1 MIDKRVNKSFEPI
14 TTLIIIYFAL
24 VAVSIAL
31 YALIQI
37 YVNDKNSAVG
47 LLGWTATMF
56 ATIAL
61 LYTFN
66 SWRKQKGSEM
76 LSKISEIIFFDIK
89 DFFDI
94 SKNIMEEHRE
104 DILDKVIKNIE
115 IPISK
120 IDTELTKKLDLQF
133 ANIIHKVYLI
143 HKYTNNDDLKK
154 YVQEF
159 NNTYIEYT
167 TFRKDI
173 YFGMKTIEKTET
185 TLRSIAIDKNDK
197 NEYFNHRDQLIK
209 LYIALNKAASNLSE
223 EIFKYIFHIDK
234 SA

>member
-1 MIDKRVNKSFEPI
+1 MNKNFEPT
-14 TTLIIIYFAL
+14 TTLTIIYLAL
-24 VAVSIAL
+24 ATVSIAL

-37 YVNDKNSAVG
+37 YVDDKNTAVG
-47 LLGWTATMF
+47 LLGWTGTMF

-104 DILDKVIKNIE
+104 DILNKLIKNIE
-115 IPISK
+115 IPTSK
-120 IDTELTKKLDLQF
+120 ADTELTSKLDLQF
-133 ANIIHKVYLI
+133 EKIIHKVYLI

-159 NNTYIEYT
+159 NSTYIEYK

-185 TLRSIAIDKNDK
+185 KLRSIAIDKNDKNDK

-209 LYIALNKAASNLSE
+209 LYIDLNKSASNLSE
-223 EIFKYIFHIDK
+223 EIFNYIFHIDK
-234 SA
+234 ST